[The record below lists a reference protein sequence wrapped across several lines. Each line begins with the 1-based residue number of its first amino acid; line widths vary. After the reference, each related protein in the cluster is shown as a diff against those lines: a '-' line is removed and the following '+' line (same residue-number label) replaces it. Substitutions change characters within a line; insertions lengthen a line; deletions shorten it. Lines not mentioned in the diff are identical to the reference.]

1 MVIQIRTP
9 RAASHTLE
17 ASGEMQHKDALR
29 PEQEGLT
36 SLFQHT
42 RAKYKDMLEGDR
54 AMPTNRR

>member
-1 MVIQIRTP
+1 
-9 RAASHTLE
+9 
-17 ASGEMQHKDALR
+17 MQHKDALR

-54 AMPTNRR
+54 AVPTNRR